1 MYVGHTIG
9 FGNEKFKLVLDG
21 AIANSADKRE
31 HRKDGNFTKK
41 LNNTHRQFL
50 ELFHTVLK

>member
-1 MYVGHTIG
+1 MYVGQTIG
-9 FGNEKFKLVLDG
+9 FGYEKFKLVLDG

-41 LNNTHRQFL
+41 IKQ
-50 ELFHTVLK
+50 HTPAIFGIISHSA